1 MEISGKLKQILAEET
16 FASGFNKRS
25 FIISIE
31 DRYPYDICFD
41 LLKDKVSMI
50 DTYQVGENVRVY
62 FDVKS
67 REYNGKWFT
76 GCTAW
81 KIDRAEAG
89 GVTNS
94 ANTGFQ
100 AGPPPISAADI
111 DRMSGP
117 AEEDKDDLPF

>member
-41 LLKDKVSMI
+41 LLKDKVSLI
-50 DTYQVGENVRVY
+50 DSFQTGESIRVF

-81 KIDRAEAG
+81 KIDRAENAG
-89 GVTNS
+89 SPSPAG
-94 ANTGFQ
+94 GFQ
-100 AGPPPISAADI
+100 AGPPPISASDI

-117 AEEDKDDLPF
+117 AEEEKDDLPF